1 MSEQENVTHGSEEYG
16 AENIKVLEGLSAV
29 RKRPAMYIGSTSGA
43 GLHHLVYEIVDNSID
58 EALAGYCN
66 DVSVTINT
74 DGSITVVDNG
84 RGIPTDIMPNEGK
97 SAAEV
102 VLTVLHAGGKFDND
116 SYKVSGGLHG
126 VGVSVVNALSKWLE
140 LEIRRDGKVFRQSYR
155 RGDPQAP
162 LEMVGETKKR
172 GTKITFMPDEEIF
185 ETTEFSFDILSQR
198 IREMAFLNAGVRIKI
213 SDERGDGKSHEFHY
227 EGGINSFVEYLNRN
241 KVVVNPKPMYF
252 KGEKGGVEMEV
263 SMQYNDSYDEKI
275 FAFANNINT
284 HEGGTHLAGF
294 KAALTRTMNA
304 YAAANNLLKNE
315 KVTVSGDDLRE
326 GLTCVISVKIPQPQF
341 EGQTKTKLG
350 NSEVKGYVE
359 SLLNERLAV
368 YLEENPKIAKDI
380 LNKSIEAARAREAAR
395 KARDLTRRKGAL
407 DMGGLPGK
415 LADCQEKDPALCEL
429 YLVEGDS
436 AGGSAKQGRDRKN
449 MAILP
454 LKGKIL
460 NVEKA
465 RFDKMISS
473 QEIRTLITAL
483 GTGIGKDDFN
493 IAKLRYHRIIVMT
506 DADVDGQHILTLL
519 LTFFYR
525 NMRELIERGH
535 LYIAQPPLYKVKRG
549 KREQYLRDEHAM
561 QDFLLEEG
569 SDDLTLRLEKGD
581 RTYNGKQIIPV
592 IKQFIENRAIFNKVV
607 KKGISPEL
615 LSIVIRSNVPSG
627 LEEMSQFLPHLE
639 AMKSLAAGS
648 EYEVEEHRISF
659 RIGNIRSFI
668 DQQVISV
675 LSTREYELLVD
686 NHRRIVETMADG
698 RAFVEQEGGKVL
710 FETTNHQDLLGFF
723 LENAKKGLAIQRYK
737 GLGEMNPEQL
747 WETTMNPENRVL
759 LQVKIEDVVESDEI
773 FTILM
778 GDQVEPRREFIET
791 NALNV
796 VNLDI

>member
-1 MSEQENVTHGSEEYG
+1 MSEQENVTDGSENYG
-16 AENIKVLEGLSAV
+16 ANNIQVLEGLSAV
-29 RKRPAMYIGSTSGA
+29 RKRPAMYIGSTSSA
-43 GLHHLVYEIVDNSID
+43 GLHHLVYEIVDNAID
-58 EALAGYCN
+58 EALAGYCD
-66 DVSVTINT
+66 DVSITINT

-102 VLTVLHAGGKFDND
+102 VLTVLHAGGKFNND

-140 LEIRRDGKVFRQSYR
+140 LEIRRDGKIFRQSYR
-155 RGDPQAP
+155 RGDPIAP
-162 LEMVGETKKR
+162 LEQSGETKKR

-185 ETTEFSFDILSQR
+185 ETTEFSFDVLSQR
-198 IREMAFLNAGVRIKI
+198 VREMAFLNAGVRIKI
-213 SDERGDGKSHEFHY
+213 TDERGDGKFHEFHY

-241 KVVVNPKPMYF
+241 KAVLNPKPMYF
-252 KGEKGGVEMEV
+252 KGEKGDVEMEV

-304 YAAANNLLKNE
+304 YAVANNLLKNE

-368 YLEENPKIAKDI
+368 FLEENPKIAKDI

-561 QDFLLEEG
+561 QEFLLEEG

-627 LEEMSQFLPHLE
+627 MEEMSQFLPHLE

-648 EYEVEEHRISF
+648 EYEIEEHRISF

-747 WETTMNPENRVL
+747 WETTMNPENRML

-778 GDQVEPRREFIET
+778 GDQVEPRRQFIET